1 MNSIADVFPWLGSA
15 AISLP
20 ERLALDMTGTVVLV
34 VLVYHRLYR
43 DRDYVFTYV
52 LINLVTFSL
61 AYLLSNVR
69 LEAGFALGLFAV
81 FGILRYRTEAIRVRH
96 LTYLFVVIGL
106 GLLNALAGGGMKPAD
121 LVVCNASV
129 VGAVWCLEIL
139 PFSGREESSVV
150 HYDRLDLLGPASA
163 TELMADLRARTRL
176 PVERFEIGDID
187 LLRDAAQVTI
197 HYRTPSR
204 RSG

>member
-1 MNSIADVFPWLGSA
+1 MNRIADVLPWLGGGTV
-15 AISLP
+15 SLP
-20 ERLALDMTGTVVLV
+20 ERLALDMVGTTALVL
-34 VLVYHRLYR
+34 LVYYRLYR
-43 DRDYVFTYV
+43 DRDYVFTYA

-81 FGILRYRTEAIRVRH
+81 FGILRYRTEAIKVRH

-106 GLLNALAGGGMKPAD
+106 GLLNALTGGGMTPAD
-121 LVVCNASV
+121 LILCNASL
-129 VGAVWCLEIL
+129 VGAVWCLEAL

-150 HYDRLDLLGPASA
+150 HYDRLDLLGPASSA
-163 TELMADLRARTRL
+163 ELMADLRTRTRL

-187 LLRDAAQVTI
+187 LLRDAAKVTI
-197 HYRTPSR
+197 HYRSSSPPPP
-204 RSG
+204 